1 MSIAIEDIRLAG
13 EIPES
18 FNNIS
23 PGRAIFYASNEGV
36 ETQVKERF
44 MKVFD
49 RCKTQWDN
57 FSLEIKVE
65 TTTNVF
71 LENCIVARRLNLG
84 SLLQYNLL
92 IGRLN
97 CDESVDAFV
106 KEFFNLHSRDDEA
119 LKFINKKRVRPL
131 QSNDYDG
138 SYSPSMGMSLGMI
151 VMRPQTTEAEAD
163 AEEVEA
169 EKTPEQIEDDNKL
182 IQMSLAYADKYKTE
196 IPLEMLR
203 KHTGVTY
210 VLTDNPDDCKL
221 IFGKDHEFWL
231 KAETMVKVDLT
242 KLQKAFYLLL
252 IAHPRGIEVRE
263 MDEYKYELTGY
274 YYLQFKKGDYDLMD
288 KTIENLP
295 EYKEV
300 DDKFKQSGL
309 SELKSKINRNLQH
322 CILNHTNQQPFL
334 VQNTKGVYHID
345 LPRKFFEWQEKEVR
359 FKIKD

>member
-1 MSIAIEDIRLAG
+1 MSITIEDIKSTG

-23 PGRAIFYASNEGV
+23 PGRAIFYLSKNGIEKQINE
-36 ETQVKERF
+36 RIAR
-44 MKVFD
+44 VFD
-49 RCKTQWDN
+49 QCKTQREG

-71 LENCIVARRLNLG
+71 LEDCIVARRLNLG

-92 IGRLN
+92 IARLN
-97 CDESVDAFV
+97 CDESADAFV

-151 VMRPQTTEAEAD
+151 VMRPKTVDED
-163 AEEVEA
+163 AEEDEA
-169 EKTPEQIEDDNKL
+169 ERTPEQIEDDNKL
-182 IQMSLAYADKYKTE
+182 IQANLAYADKYKTE

-203 KHTGVTY
+203 KYTGATY

-221 IFGKDHEFWL
+221 IFSEEHDFWL
-231 KAETMVKVDLT
+231 KAGTMVKLELT

-252 IAHPRGIEVRE
+252 LAHPLGIEVKRFADYRE
-263 MDEYKYELTGY
+263 DLLGF
-274 YYLQFKKGDYDLMD
+274 YYLVLKKGDLDAIDRTIDKFLDFKDLC
-288 KTIENLP
+288 I
-295 EYKEV
+295 
-300 DDKFKQSGL
+300 KFKQSGL
-309 SELKSKINRNLQH
+309 SELKSKINNNLQH
-322 CILNHTNQQPFL
+322 CILNRTCQQPFL
-334 VQNTKGVYHID
+334 VQNTKGVLHID

-359 FKIKD
+359 FEIKE

>member
-1 MSIAIEDIRLAG
+1 MSITIEDIKSTG

-23 PGRAIFYASNEGV
+23 PGRAIFYLSKNGIDKQIKDRIA
-36 ETQVKERF
+36 R
-44 MKVFD
+44 VFD
-49 RCKTQWDN
+49 QCKTQREG

-71 LENCIVARRLNLG
+71 LEDCIVARRLNLG

-97 CDESVDAFV
+97 CDESADAFV

-119 LKFINKKRVRPL
+119 LKYINKKRVRPL

-151 VMRPQTTEAEAD
+151 VMRPKTEDED
-163 AEEVEA
+163 AEEDEA
-169 EKTPEQIEDDNKL
+169 ERTPEQIEDDNKL
-182 IQMSLAYADKYKTE
+182 IQANLAYADKYKTE

-203 KHTGVTY
+203 KYTGATY

-221 IFGKDHEFWL
+221 IFSEEHEFWL
-231 KAETMVKVDLT
+231 KAGTMVKLELT

-252 IAHPRGIEVRE
+252 LAHPLGIEVKRFADYRE
-263 MDEYKYELTGY
+263 DLLGF
-274 YYLQFKKGDYDLMD
+274 YYLVLKKGDLDAIDRTIDKFLDFKDLG
-288 KTIENLP
+288 T
-295 EYKEV
+295 
-300 DDKFKQSGL
+300 KFKQSGL
-309 SELKSKINRNLQH
+309 SELKSKININLQH
-322 CILNHTNQQPFL
+322 CILNRTCQQPFL
-334 VQNTKGVYHID
+334 VQNTKGVLHID

-359 FKIKD
+359 FDIKE